1 MEKGETPNDI
11 ISQQN
16 ERIQEYIKQR
26 KWKLVKKYSD
36 RKKEEF
42 EETAYLQMKQDAMG
56 RQFDCL
62 VIPVGI
68 PYMFIIVPTRWS
80 LSGTVGMAAFCVI
93 IGALFGVVLAAVI
106 VVRAVW
112 YVTMFPLSCLVR
124 HREGRNGI

>member
-1 MEKGETPNDI
+1 MEKGEIPNDI

-62 VIPVGI
+62 VIDS
-68 PYMFIIVPTRWS
+68 MFR
-80 LSGTVGMAAFCVI
+80 C
-93 IGALFGVVLAAVI
+93 
-106 VVRAVW
+106 
-112 YVTMFPLSCLVR
+112 
-124 HREGRNGI
+124 GRNSNVAAELFKSMFLPAGLQIAVVEDDFWCAPYAAPISALPMLARNCDLYNKIK